1 MRNIPSNIEDM
12 ESEEDSDSE
21 TEVQHHEPQS
31 FVTYATILGILEA
44 WNRHQVLS
52 AVMVNEEV
60 YCCFRFCAKPLLIKM
75 VGEADSGIS
84 FCGMWYH
91 SIHPDSNDPN
101 NSTLE
106 LSEVVVTGYALLLPL
121 KKKPS
126 TGNNFYTLISSNWMT
141 WNQKRIATQPR
152 SFFDREGQS
161 RS

>member
-1 MRNIPSNIEDM
+1 MRNIPSSIDDI
-12 ESEEDSDSE
+12 ESEGESDSE
-21 TEVQHHEPQS
+21 TEVQHHEPQL
-31 FVTYATILGILEA
+31 FVQYATILGFSEA
-44 WNRHQVLS
+44 WNRHQLLT
-52 AVMVNEEV
+52 AVMVNKEF

-75 VGEADSGIS
+75 VGEVDSGVS

-91 SIHPDSNDPN
+91 SIHPDSNDPD

-126 TGNNFYTLISSNWMT
+126 TGNEFYTLISSNWMT
-141 WNQKRIATQPR
+141 WNQKGIVTQPR

-161 RS
+161 IS